1 LEKRAVKS
9 HLIDSSLRLSD
20 VDLLSVL
27 SDFDEGVIIASK
39 DGTIIYYNQAQSK
52 IDDLDPEYALGKKV
66 TALYNLDEESSMI
79 FQCIKKKQPIIGRLF
94 FYKTKR
100 GRTANTIH
108 SVYPLIRGDQILGAV
123 CFVKN
128 YDLLEKT
135 LSSISSLR
143 PDKKID
149 LGNGTCYQ
157 FSDLIGKS
165 EQFLKVL
172 QIARLSAATPSPVM
186 FFGETGTGKELF
198 AQSLHNYSSRKKKK
212 FIAINCSAIP
222 ENLLEGLLFGTRRGA
237 FTGSEDKAGLFEQ
250 ANLGSLFL
258 DEINSMPIDLQ
269 TKLLRVL
276 QERKVRRLGGTN
288 DVEIDVKIISSVNS
302 DPHKAIKEGHL
313 RMDLFYR
320 LGVVFI
326 RIPPLKERKDDIAL
340 LANHFVYKNNLA
352 LGKNIKGVSNEVLD
366 FFSQYDWPGNIRELE
381 HIIEGTMNVMAG
393 DEMIR
398 AANLPLHFIH
408 PDFREIIN
416 QNRKNGLSL
425 EDSDVKKIKYTDQQ
439 PPPVVREYHNNN
451 HKNLKQ
457 IQTDQEKEVI
467 EKALIEYRGNVTQ
480 AAKSLGLSRQLLHY
494 KIKKHTIDKNAY
506 MKQ

>member
-1 LEKRAVKS
+1 MKNHV
-9 HLIDSSLRLSD
+9 IDSSLRLSD

-27 SDFDEGVIIASK
+27 SAFDEGVIIAGK

-79 FQCIKKKQPIIGRLF
+79 LQCIKKKKPIIGRLF

-100 GRTANTIH
+100 GKTANTIH
-108 SVYPLIRGDQILGAV
+108 SVYPLIRGDQVLGAV

-143 PDKKID
+143 PDKKMD
-149 LGNGTCYQ
+149 LGNGTSYQ

-165 EQFLKVL
+165 EQFLKVVQL
-172 QIARLSAATPSPVM
+172 ARLSAATSSPVM

-198 AQSLHNYSSRKKKK
+198 AQSIHNYSPREKKK

-222 ENLLEGLLFGTRRGA
+222 DNLLEGLLFGTSRGA
-237 FTGSEDKAGLFEQ
+237 FTGSVDNAGLFEQ

-258 DEINSMPIDLQ
+258 DEINSMPINLQ

-276 QERKVRRLGGTN
+276 QEKKVRRLGGTH

-302 DPHKAIKEGHL
+302 DPHQAIKEGRL

-326 RIPPLKERKDDIAL
+326 RIPPLRERKDDIAL

-352 LGKNIKGVSNEVLD
+352 LGKNIKGVSSEVLN
-366 FFSQYDWPGNIRELE
+366 FFSHYEWPGNIRELE

-393 DEMIR
+393 DEKIR
-398 AANLPLHFIH
+398 AKNLPLHFIH
-408 PDFREIIN
+408 PDFREIII
-416 QNRKNGLSL
+416 QYSKNGLL
-425 EDSDVKKIKYTDQQ
+425 RQESDIKKITY
-439 PPPVVREYHNNN
+439 VERRMHSAVREHLNDVSK
-451 HKNLKQ
+451 KNLKQ
-457 IQTDQEKEVI
+457 IQTDQEKKVI
-467 EKALIEYRGNVTQ
+467 EKALMKYNGNVTQ
-480 AAKSLGLSRQLLHY
+480 SAKSLGLSRQLLHY
-494 KIKKHTIDKNAY
+494 KIKKHAIDKSAY
-506 MKQ
+506 IKQ